1 MKYIRDSSQTVRL
14 FFGLGMGWVVAALSI
29 ILADFFIGTNWMNS
43 LAPQFLTIGA
53 VFFVIS
59 AILMLKNR

>member
-14 FFGLGMGWVVAALSI
+14 FFGLGMAWVIAALSI
-29 ILADFFIGTNWMNS
+29 ILADFLIGTNWMNS